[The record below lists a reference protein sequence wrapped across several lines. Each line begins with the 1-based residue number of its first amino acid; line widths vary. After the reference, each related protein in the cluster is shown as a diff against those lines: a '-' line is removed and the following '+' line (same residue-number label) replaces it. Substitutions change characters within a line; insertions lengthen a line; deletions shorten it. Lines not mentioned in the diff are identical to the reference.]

1 MLTEIINDKK
11 FRIFF
16 IVLVVGIMLTVISV
30 PDAISLLKPAKDI
43 SQLWVTDPSILKTGD
58 HVCLDISL
66 ISDSPFSNIETTQV
80 YGITTS
86 ERETAR
92 YYYIPF
98 IRSNATQ
105 VYANSFVV
113 AKIAA
118 SYNSAM
124 TKQVDASNAWWDDP
138 DADFDDIPTT
148 SFHFDGI
155 LQKMPKNLKTEIDN
169 TLPAGVHVE
178 PFLFEPIAHPE
189 AAYVLSGVGLL
200 CVIVSIIVLV
210 TVVKTAKQT
219 PALAPT
225 TGNSNHE
232 YYGPQGADQPYQSG
246 YSTTARKANIS
257 NNSPTIKDMVGG
269 AFASSGTPSVSGT
282 LPPTTPATP
291 FGSQTGPQGAEPVL
305 SSLKQRQPVMP
316 EAQPYVSP
324 FAATTPAGADASANP
339 LYGGGA
345 APTTPTEYV
354 SPLANQS
361 GNLNY
366 NPAYGQ
372 APGENYAAAPTQ
384 ELTADA
390 LAANSRFLGG
400 MNMDPM
406 LAQTAPI
413 APPTNPLETPE
424 NQQGP
429 AGGLNPA
436 LTGQRV
442 QPSPYTQPQ
451 TTPYAAQQA
460 APAPYTQAQP
470 APYSPQP
477 APYTPPQPAPYSPQ
491 PAPYT
496 PPQPAPTNYNGQNV

>member
-16 IVLVVGIMLTVISV
+16 IVFVVGIMLTVIAV
-30 PDAISLLKPAKDI
+30 PDAISLTKPAKDI
-43 SQLWVTDPSILKTGD
+43 AQLWITDPSTVRTGD
-58 HVCLDISL
+58 HGCLDISL
-66 ISDSPFSNIETTQV
+66 ISDSPFSSVEQTKV
-80 YGITTS
+80 YGVTTS

-92 YYYIPF
+92 YYYIPY
-98 IRSNATQ
+98 IRSSATQ
-105 VYANSFVV
+105 IYANTFMVIRIPSD
-113 AKIAA
+113 
-118 SYNSAM
+118 YNSAM
-124 TKQVDASNAWWDDP
+124 TKQIGESDKWWENDAAT
-138 DADFDDIPTT
+138 FDDIPTT
-148 SFHFDGI
+148 AFHFDGI
-155 LQKMPKNLKTEIDN
+155 LKKMPKDLKEAINN
-169 TLPAGVHVE
+169 TLPADVHME
-178 PFLFEPIAHPE
+178 PFLFEPVAVPT
-189 AAYVLSGVGLL
+189 AAYIMSGVGLL
-200 CVIVSIIVLV
+200 CLIVSIIMIVLV
-210 TVVKTAKQT
+210 IKAAKET
-219 PALAPT
+219 PAPAPT
-225 TGNSNHE
+225 ASSSSHE
-232 YYGPQGADQPYQSG
+232 YYGPQGADQPYQGG
-246 YSTTARKANIS
+246 YSTTARKANVANKEPS
-257 NNSPTIKDMVGG
+257 IKDMVGG
-269 AFASSGTPSVSGT
+269 AFANSGTPTVSGT

-305 SSLKQRQPVMP
+305 SSLKQRQQPMP

-324 FAATTPAGADASANP
+324 FASTTPAGADASANP

-345 APTTPTEYV
+345 APATPTEYV

-361 GNLNY
+361 GNVNF

-372 APGENYAAAPTQ
+372 APGENYESAPTTV
-384 ELTADA
+384 LTADA
-390 LAANSRFLGG
+390 LAANSQFLGG

-413 APPTNPLETPE
+413 APPTNPLETAE
-424 NQQGP
+424 NQNGP

-460 APAPYTQAQP
+460 APYTAPQAAAPYTA
-470 APYSPQP
+470 PQP
-477 APYTPPQPAPYSPQ
+477 APYAPQ

>member
-1 MLTEIINDKK
+1 MLTEFINDKR
-11 FRIFF
+11 FRIFLV
-16 IVLVVGIMLTVISV
+16 VLVVGIMMTFMSV
-30 PDAISLLKPAKDI
+30 PDCITLSKDPVDVTK
-43 SQLWVTDPSILKTGD
+43 LWDADLSTFKNGAHI
-58 HVCLDISL
+58 CLDITLVQDTIGS
-66 ISDSPFSNIETTQV
+66 E
-80 YGITTS
+80 ITTS
-86 ERETAR
+86 KTMGVTTSEKESAR
-92 YYYIPF
+92 YYLLPLISTDSNDYLYAYPF
-98 IRSNATQ
+98 LVVKMSTQ
-105 VYANSFVV
+105 
-113 AKIAA
+113 
-118 SYNSAM
+118 YNSVM
-124 TKQVDASNAWWDDP
+124 TSQ
-138 DADFDDIPTT
+138 IT
-148 SFHFDGI
+148 
-155 LQKMPKNLKTEIDN
+155 KTENWWNNPEATFEQVPTSGIHLDGRIKN
-169 TLPAGVHVE
+169 MPAKMRKSLEESLDPGDRFEDYFLPYV
-178 PFLFEPIAHPE
+178 FEPIAVPKVCYIM
-189 AAYVLSGVGLL
+189 AAIGIL
-200 CVIVSIIVLV
+200 CLIASVVIIVLV
-210 TVVKTAKQT
+210 VKSFKET
-219 PALAPT
+219 PDHAPT
-225 TGNSNHE
+225 TGAKYE

-246 YSTTARKANIS
+246 YSTTARTANIANKGPS
-257 NNSPTIKDMVGG
+257 VKDMVGG

-291 FGSQTGPQGAEPVL
+291 FGNQTGPQGTEPVL

-324 FAATTPAGADASANP
+324 FASTTPAGADASANP
-339 LYGGGA
+339 LYGGSA

-372 APGENYAAAPTQ
+372 APGENYANAPAT

-390 LAANSRFLGG
+390 LAANSQFLGG

-413 APPTNPLETPE
+413 APPTNPLETLE

-451 TTPYAAQQA
+451 ATPYAAQQ
-460 APAPYTQAQP
+460 QP
-470 APYSPQP
+470 AQ
-477 APYTPPQPAPYSPQ
+477 YTAPQPAPYSPQ

-496 PPQPAPTNYNGQNV
+496 PQPAPYTAPQPAPTNYNGQNV

>member
-1 MLTEIINDKK
+1 MGRVFIMLTEIVNDKK

-30 PDAISLLKPAKDI
+30 PDAISLMKPANDI
-43 SQLWVTDPSILKTGD
+43 SQLWVTDPTVLKAGD

-66 ISDSPFSNIETTQV
+66 ISDSPFSSVETTKV
-80 YGITTS
+80 YGVTTS
-86 ERETAR
+86 ERETDR
-92 YYYIPF
+92 YYYIPY

-105 VYANSFVV
+105 IYANTFLV
-113 AKIAA
+113 AKI
-118 SYNSAM
+118 SSEYNATM
-124 TKQVDASNAWWDDP
+124 TKQIDASNKWWEDP
-138 DADFDDIPTT
+138 NATFDDIPTT
-148 SFHFDGI
+148 TFHFDGI
-155 LQKMPKNLKTEIDN
+155 LKKMPKDLKTQIDG

-178 PFLFEPIAHPE
+178 PLLFTPVAVPT
-189 AAYVLSGVGLL
+189 AAYVTSAIGLL
-200 CVIVSIIVLV
+200 CLIVSIIVIVLV
-210 TVVKTAKQT
+210 IKSAKQT

-225 TGNSNHE
+225 AGAGNYE
-232 YYGPQGADQPYQSG
+232 YYGPQGADQPYQGG
-246 YSTTARKANIS
+246 YSTTARKANIA
-257 NNSPTIKDMVGG
+257 NNEPTIKDMVGG

-291 FGSQTGPQGAEPVL
+291 FGRQTGPQGTEPVL

-324 FAATTPAGADASANP
+324 FASTTPAGADASANP
-339 LYGGGA
+339 LYGGSA

-372 APGENYAAAPTQ
+372 APGENYANAPAT

-390 LAANSRFLGG
+390 LAANSQFLGG

-413 APPTNPLETPE
+413 APPTNPLETLE

-451 TTPYAAQQA
+451 ATPYAAQQQPA
-460 APAPYTQAQP
+460 QYTAPQP
-470 APYSPQP
+470 APYAPQP
-477 APYTPPQPAPYSPQ
+477 APYTPQ

-496 PPQPAPTNYNGQNV
+496 APQPAPTNYNGQNV

>member
-11 FRIFF
+11 FRISF
-16 IVLVVGIMLTVISV
+16 IILVVGIMLTVISV
-30 PDAISLLKPAKDI
+30 PDALSLLKPAKDI
-43 SQLWVTDPSILKTGD
+43 SQLWVTDPSTLKTGD
-58 HVCLDISL
+58 HVCLNISL
-66 ISDSPFSNIETTQV
+66 ISDSPFSSIETTKV

-92 YYYIPF
+92 FYYVPF

-113 AKIAA
+113 TKIA
-118 SYNSAM
+118 SRYISAIN
-124 TKQVDASNAWWDDP
+124 KQVEASNKWWDDEN
-138 DADFDDIPTT
+138 ATFDDIPNTT
-148 SFHFDGI
+148 FHFDGI
-155 LQKMPKNLKTEIDN
+155 LKKIPKDLKTQIDG

-178 PFLFEPIAHPE
+178 PFLFEPIERPE
-189 AAYVLSGVGLL
+189 VAYITSGLGLL
-200 CVIVSIIVLV
+200 CLIISIIFIVM
-210 TVVKTAKQT
+210 TIKSAKER
-219 PALAPT
+219 PAFAPT
-225 TGNSNHE
+225 SGNSNHE
-232 YYGPQGADQPYQSG
+232 YYGPQGADQPYQAG
-246 YSTTARKANIS
+246 YSTTARKANVA
-257 NNSPTIKDMVGG
+257 NNEPTIKDMVGG

-291 FGSQTGPQGAEPVL
+291 FGNQMGPQGAEPVL

-345 APTTPTEYV
+345 TPAAPTEYV

-372 APGENYAAAPTQ
+372 APGESYATAPTK

-390 LAANSRFLGG
+390 LAANSQFLGG

-413 APPTNPLETPE
+413 APPTNPLETLE

-451 TTPYAAQQA
+451 ATPYAAQQ
-460 APAPYTQAQP
+460 QP

-477 APYTPPQPAPYSPQ
+477 APYTAPQ

-496 PPQPAPTNYNGQNV
+496 PQPAPYTAPQPAPTNYNGQNV